1 MRIVGKMQRPPS
13 LAVHEALDQRASH
26 TLKDVRRTGEALL
39 LKEKVALHGGDVT
52 IRSALG
58 KGTTVSVSFPQARC
72 MDAAAARPA
81 FAV

>member
-1 MRIVGKMQRPPS
+1 
-13 LAVHEALDQRASH
+13 
-26 TLKDVRRTGEALL
+26 VRRTGEALL